1 MLSVPGF
8 RQVPAGWWHVSIFTA
23 TIRLDSGLVSLK
35 ENQAQSRQGFLLVG
49 AELRENMV
57 KVSSRLVRLTVQI
70 VFLCFVLVGGAPVKD
85 DGAGLF
91 LNDFGLHLTWLN

>member
-1 MLSVPGF
+1 
-8 RQVPAGWWHVSIFTA
+8 
-23 TIRLDSGLVSLK
+23 
-35 ENQAQSRQGFLLVG
+35 
-49 AELRENMV
+49 MV

-70 VFLCFVLVGGAPVKD
+70 VFLCFVLVGGAPMKD

>member
-1 MLSVPGF
+1 M
-8 RQVPAGWWHVSIFTA
+8 PAGWWHVSIFTA

-35 ENQAQSRQGFLLVG
+35 ENQAESRQGFLLVG
-49 AELRENMV
+49 AELRESTV
-57 KVSSRLVRLTVQI
+57 KVSSRLVRLTVQV

-91 LNDFGLHLTWLN
+91 VNDFGLHLTWLN

>member
-1 MLSVPGF
+1 M
-8 RQVPAGWWHVSIFTA
+8 PAGWWHVSIFTA

>member
-35 ENQAQSRQGFLLVG
+35 ENLGESRQGFLLVG

-70 VFLCFVLVGGAPVKD
+70 VFLCFVLVGGASVKD
-85 DGAGLF
+85 AWSRTVPKWLWPSF
-91 LNDFGLHLTWLN
+91 NLT